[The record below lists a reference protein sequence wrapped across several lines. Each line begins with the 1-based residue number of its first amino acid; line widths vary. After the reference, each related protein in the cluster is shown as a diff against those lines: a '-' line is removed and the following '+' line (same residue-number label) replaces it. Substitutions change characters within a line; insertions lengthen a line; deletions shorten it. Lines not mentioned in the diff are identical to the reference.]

1 MMKRYRWQII
11 LGALLV
17 TLSFLLYLL
26 HYAIFRD
33 THHIFIYMLGDL
45 AFLPIEVLLVVL
57 IVDGMLSTREKRQ
70 TMEKMNMVIGA
81 FFSEMGTSLLKCLHD
96 YGFCPPEIERDLRV
110 SYDWTEKN
118 FKSAEKEAMECNYRL
133 DAARSDLVGLKE
145 FLLGKREIMLR
156 LLENPN
162 LLEHETF
169 TDLLWALSHLS
180 EELSYRED
188 LATLSEADFK
198 HIENDIKRVYTL
210 LIYEWMEYLKHLKN
224 NYPYLFSLE
233 VRINPFNP
241 ASIMEIPST

>member
-1 MMKRYRWQII
+1 MMKRYRWQVII
-11 LGALLV
+11 GISLL
-17 TLSFLLYLL
+17 TLSFLLYIL
-26 HYAIFRD
+26 HYAVFRD
-33 THHIFIYMLGDL
+33 THHIFIYLLGDL

-57 IVDGMLSTREKRQ
+57 IVDGMLSARERRE

-81 FFSEMGTSLLKCLHD
+81 FFSEMGTSLLQCLHD
-96 YGFCPPEIERDLRV
+96 YGFCPPEIEKDLLV
-110 SYDWTEKN
+110 SYEWSEKN
-118 FKSAEKEAMECNYRL
+118 FQSAKREVMECTYRL
-133 DAARSDLVGLKE
+133 DASLSDLEELKA
-145 FLLGKREIMLR
+145 FLLSKREIMLR

-188 LATLSEADFK
+188 LKNLKESDLK
-198 HIENDIKRVYTL
+198 HLENDIRRVYTL

-233 VRINPFNP
+233 VRVNPFNP
-241 ASIMEIPST
+241 TAEVEVS